1 MKIYQIHEWGG
12 EWEDRY
18 DYIVS
23 SYLSKEKAEAEKER
37 LEKEQAGI
45 MKCNECP
52 IYFCPFECNGEDCG
66 TAWNDELYGVSI
78 LDKCPECNAII
89 CTDLAEHLEREEQI
103 YNADIDEAMI
113 RAANK
118 AVITSHQLLDVLVQ
132 QGVMG
137 VYNLGLKHMYEYLE
151 K

>member
-1 MKIYQIHEWGG
+1 M
-12 EWEDRY
+12 
-18 DYIVS
+18 
-23 SYLSKEKAEAEKER
+23 EKEHDINFAHWIVKGGY
-37 LEKEQAGI
+37 LY
-45 MKCNECP
+45 ECS
-52 IYFCPFECNGEDCG
+52 NCG

-89 CTDLAEHLEREEQI
+89 CTDLAEHLECEEQI
-103 YNADIDEAMI
+103 ENTDIDEAMI
-113 RAANK
+113 SAANK

-132 QGVMG
+132 QGVIG